1 MGRAG
6 PDAGPALVAVIDGDG
21 ARAWIGSFIA
31 AFGEQRAALD
41 DLDRRSGDGDF
52 GSNLLPAIE
61 GALVGADALGPGRA
75 FIVLGRAC
83 MAAGG
88 TSGPLFG
95 VWFRELGRAGGD
107 EPALDLAALAAGA
120 AAGLEAVSK
129 LGGARVGDKTMVDAM
144 DPAAAA
150 LSGAQERGETLDAAL
165 EEAAAAA
172 RAAAAGN
179 GRAARQ
185 ARARELCRRG
195 LAGRRGPR
203 RGRRGIVLRGA
214 SAPYDRVGSPIG

>member
-1 MGRAG
+1 VGRAG

-31 AFGEQRAALD
+31 AFGEQRASLD

-75 FIVLGRAC
+75 FTVLGRAC

-107 EPALDLAALAAGA
+107 EPALDLGALAGGV
-120 AAGLEAVSK
+120 AAGLEAVRK

-144 DPAAAA
+144 APAATA
-150 LSGAQERGETLDAAL
+150 LADACERGERLGSALDA
-165 EEAAAAA
+165 AAAAA
-172 RAAAAGN
+172 REGAVATAALTA
-179 GRAARQ
+179 
-185 ARARELCRRG
+185 
-195 LAGRRGPR
+195 R
-203 RGRRGIVLRGA
+203 RGRASYVGEASRGVEDPGA
-214 SAPYDRVGSPIG
+214 VAVALFFESHPPSNHGT

>member
-1 MGRAG
+1 M
-6 PDAGPALVAVIDGDG
+6 IDGDG

-31 AFGEQRAALD
+31 AFAQQRTALD

-61 GALVGADALGPGRA
+61 GALEGSGALPPGRA
-75 FIVLGRAC
+75 FTVLGRAC

-107 EPALDLAALAAGA
+107 EPALDLGALAAGA
-120 AAGLEAVSK
+120 AAGLEAVGK

-150 LSGAQERGETLDAAL
+150 LASAQERGETLDAAL
-165 EEAAAAA
+165 EQAAGAA
-172 RAAAAGN
+172 RAAAQGTAALLAKR
-179 GRAARQ
+179 GRASYVGEASRGVEDPG
-185 ARARELCRRG
+185 AVAVALFFEAHPRAR
-195 LAGRRGPR
+195 
-203 RGRRGIVLRGA
+203 
-214 SAPYDRVGSPIG
+214 DRLGSHIG